1 MTFIPAGTPSTAT
14 IAACCCA
21 MAGLRGV
28 LLMGDCTAAAALTAR
43 LESDE
48 PATVDWLFDP
58 SSTQPQAAGIMT
70 MTKPVLVLVGH
81 GMVGHHFL
89 EQCVSR
95 NLHQQY
101 RIVVFGEERY
111 PAYGP
116 VHLSEYFAGRS
127 AESLSLAAGDFF
139 IEHGIELRL
148 GEAWRPS
155 TATHGW
161 YGTPRGMKST
171 GINWC
176 WRPARIPLFRQS
188 PVTIS
193 RGALSTALLTIS
205 TVSPPMP
212 PRRRAGWLSAAG
224 CSGWRR
230 PTPLKQLGLETQ
242 VVEFAP
248 NLMAVQLDNGGAA
261 MLREKIVALGV
272 GVHTSKATTAIV
284 READGLRLNFADG
297 GALRTDMV
305 VFSAGS
311 ARRTRWPAAARWQ
324 VGERGGIHIDGQCRT
339 SDPDVLGDRRMRP
352 VGTIKFT
359 VWWRRAIRW
368 RASPRPLSQERTP
381 ALAAPT

>member
-1 MTFIPAGTPSTAT
+1 MRRPRRGFVWQDAGTRLKVTGIELFS
-14 IAACCCA
+14 
-21 MAGLRGV
+21 AGEQQAGEQDDIYTSWDPIDRHYRRLLLRDGRLRGV

-111 PAYGP
+111 PAYDR

-148 GEAWRPS
+148 GEAVASIDRD
-155 TATHGW
+155 A
-161 YGTPRGMKST
+161 RLVRDAEGMKST

-176 WRPARIPLFRQS
+176 WRPARIPLCRQS

-230 PTPLKQLGLETQ
+230 PTP
-242 VVEFAP
+242 
-248 NLMAVQLDNGGAA
+248 
-261 MLREKIVALGV
+261 
-272 GVHTSKATTAIV
+272 
-284 READGLRLNFADG
+284 
-297 GALRTDMV
+297 
-305 VFSAGS
+305 
-311 ARRTRWPAAARWQ
+311 
-324 VGERGGIHIDGQCRT
+324 
-339 SDPDVLGDRRMRP
+339 
-352 VGTIKFT
+352 
-359 VWWRRAIRW
+359 
-368 RASPRPLSQERTP
+368 
-381 ALAAPT
+381 

>member
-1 MTFIPAGTPSTAT
+1 MRRPGEGFVWQDAGTRLKVTGIELFS
-14 IAACCCA
+14 
-21 MAGLRGV
+21 AGEQQAGEQDDIYTSWDPIDRHYRRLLLRDGRLRGV

-111 PAYGP
+111 PAYDR

-148 GEAWRPS
+148 GEAVASIDRDARLVRDAEGHEIHWDKLVL
-155 TATHGW
+155 ATGS
-161 YGTPRGMKST
+161 YPFV
-171 GINWC
+171 
-176 WRPARIPLFRQS
+176 PPIPGNDL
-188 PVTIS
+188 
-193 RGALSTALLTIS
+193 
-205 TVSPPMP
+205 
-212 PRRRAGWLSAAG
+212 AG
-224 CSGWRR
+224 CFVYRTLDDLDRIAAHAAAAKSGVVIGGGLLGLEAANA
-230 PTPLKQLGLETQ
+230 LKQLGLETQ

-261 MLREKIVALGV
+261 MLRED
-272 GVHTSKATTAIV
+272 
-284 READGLRLNFADG
+284 RRPRRG
-297 GALRTDMV
+297 GAYQQSDHRHRARGRRPAAELCRRRRVADRHGGLLGGDPPAGRAGPRLRA
-305 VFSAGS
+305 AGG
-311 ARRTRWPAAARWQ
+311 RTRGNSHR
-324 VGERGGIHIDGQCRT
+324 
-339 SDPDVLGDRRMRP
+339 RP
-352 VGTIKFT
+352 V
-359 VWWRRAIRW
+359 
-368 RASPRPLSQERTP
+368 PYL
-381 ALAAPT
+381 